1 MKAVERAR
9 DTSVANFGKRV
20 MCIVHVFCKKIEMKE
35 TGAISGMQRF
45 HYSIFRKLVVAL
57 LTKRLYDKNV
67 HGHGNIKTG
76 ISGYKED

>member
-1 MKAVERAR
+1 MKIGERAR
-9 DTSVANFGKRV
+9 DTLVAIFGKRA
-20 MCIVHVFCKKIEMKE
+20 MCIVHVFCKKTKMTE

-45 HYSIFRKLVVAL
+45 RYSIFRKLVVAF

-67 HGHGNIKTG
+67 HGHGNRKTG